1 MYFNLVNQLA
11 KNLQNVELWLDKAE
25 SFAKDK
31 NISVEVLLNARL
43 APDMQGFI
51 YQVTSASDYVKS
63 GAALLSGSDLPKYED
78 NESTLMEVRERI
90 RKTAAFV
97 ESIPEGKFQGA
108 GTRIVKAWGKDMKAD
123 VYLRQILI
131 PNAFFHITVAYSIL
145 RNQGVDVGKL
155 DFVGFVEFLPR

>member
-1 MYFNLVNQLA
+1 MYFDLVNQFA
-11 KNLQNVELWLDKAE
+11 KNLQNIELWLDKAE

-31 NISVEVLLNARL
+31 KISVDVLLNARL
-43 APDMQGFI
+43 APDMRGFI
-51 YQVTSASDYVKS
+51 YQVTSASDYVKG
-63 GAALLSGSDLPKYED
+63 GAALLSGSEIPKYED
-78 NESTLMEVRERI
+78 NETTLAEVRERI

-97 ESIPEGKFQGA
+97 ENIPEEKFQDA
-108 GTRIVKAWGKDMKAD
+108 GNRIVKAWGKDMKAD

-131 PNAFFHITVAYSIL
+131 PNAFFHITMAYAIL